1 MPFSYPKIISGK
13 SKWDLNLKNA
23 MIAASE
29 SHNGKFTWD
38 LTLKNDMIAAY

>member
-1 MPFSYPKIISGK
+1 
-13 SKWDLNLKNA
+13 

-29 SHNGKFTWD
+29 THNGKFKWD

>member
-1 MPFSYPKIISGK
+1 
-13 SKWDLNLKNA
+13 